1 MSILFIIIIIDNK
14 ERKDSKQNKLKD
26 KTVNLIRENS
36 FHVKYQFSFV
46 GRGSYYKLNWEK
58 IT

>member
-46 GRGSYYKLNWEK
+46 GRGSYYKLN
-58 IT
+58 